1 MNPDDARRRLR
12 TIGLAAAWTAI
23 AVLISAGAA
32 GLVVGMDHIPGTA
45 ARAELTSDADKSAE
59 AALDDAQ
66 VQLSDLTED
75 VQELGVLARGA
86 LASLSGQDLDTVEEA
101 VNQGALLVAGIS
113 DRSRAIRAELLAIP
127 GIGGPNAELSTSA
140 GVRQRHAAMLEALE
154 VTEGL
159 DDAWV
164 DLTTGS
170 LAAARLSRL
179 LADHDRIMGDA
190 VLDGRSGKYDTA
202 IDKIDEAAGL
212 LAEADTMRVQLA
224 NTVDVSTLTEW
235 IRRNRNYEDAL
246 RALYTAVDEA
256 GGRQTEA
263 VREAIANERSARKEL
278 PPDARGLV
286 VIMAEIGRGGLNG
299 AVITIEEA
307 RGRLADAVEVQV
319 AAPESPAP

>member
-1 MNPDDARRRLR
+1 MTTDDLQRALR
-12 TIGLAAAWTAI
+12 TFGLAAAWTVVAL
-23 AVLISAGAA
+23 LISAGAA

-45 ARAELTSDADKSAE
+45 ARAELTSDADATAE
-59 AALDDAQ
+59 AALGDAGD
-66 VQLSDLTED
+66 QLADLTED
-75 VQELGVLARGA
+75 VRELGVLARGA
-86 LASLSGQDLDTVEEA
+86 LASLSGQDLETVESA
-101 VNQGALLVAGIS
+101 VDEGALLVAGIS
-113 DRSRAIRAELLAIP
+113 DRSRAVRAELLEIP
-127 GIGGPNAELSTSA
+127 GIDGAAAELTTSA
-140 GVRQRHAAMLEALE
+140 EVRARHAAMLDALE

-179 LADHDRIMGDA
+179 LADHDRIMGEA
-190 VLDGRSGKYDTA
+190 VLEGRAGNYEPA
-202 IDKIDEAAGL
+202 ISKIDEAAAV
-212 LAEADTMRVQLA
+212 LAEADTMRIQLA
-224 NTVDVSTLTEW
+224 NTVDVSTLIEW
-235 IRRNRNYEDAL
+235 IRRNRNYEEAL

-256 GGRQTEA
+256 GGRQTAA

-307 RGRLADAVEVQV
+307 RGRLADALEVS
-319 AAPESPAP
+319 APESPAP

>member
-1 MNPDDARRRLR
+1 MNQDDVRRRLR
-12 TIGLAAAWTAI
+12 AVGLAAAWTAI
-23 AVLISAGAA
+23 ALLISAGAA

-45 ARAELTSDADKSAE
+45 ARAELTSDADAT
-59 AALDDAQ
+59 ADARLDDAEA
-66 VQLSDLTED
+66 QLTDLTED
-75 VQELGVLARGA
+75 VQQLGVLARGA
-86 LASLSGQDLDTVEEA
+86 LAGLSGQDLETVERA
-101 VNQGALLVAGIS
+101 VDDGGQLVGGIS

-140 GVRQRHAAMLEALE
+140 EVRQRHAAMLDALE
-154 VTEGL
+154 VTERL

-190 VLDGRSGKYDTA
+190 VLEGRAGKYATA
-202 IDKIDEAAGL
+202 IEKIDEAAGL
-212 LAEADTMRVQLA
+212 LAEADTMRIQLA
-224 NTVDVSTLTEW
+224 NTVDVSTLIEW
-235 IRRNRNYEDAL
+235 IRRNRNYEEAL

-256 GGRQTEA
+256 GGRQTES

-286 VIMAEIGRGGLNG
+286 VIMSEIGRGGLNG

-307 RGRLADAVEVQV
+307 RARLADAVDTS
-319 AAPESPAP
+319 APESPAP

>member
-1 MNPDDARRRLR
+1 MTTDDLQRALR
-12 TIGLAAAWTAI
+12 TFGLAAAWTVVAL
-23 AVLISAGAA
+23 LISAGAA

-45 ARAELTSDADKSAE
+45 ARAELTSDADATAE
-59 AALDDAQ
+59 ASLDDAQ
-66 VQLSDLTED
+66 DQLADLTED
-75 VQELGVLARGA
+75 VRELGVLARGA
-86 LASLSGQDLDTVEEA
+86 LASLSGQDLETVERA
-101 VNQGALLVAGIS
+101 VDEGALLVSGIS
-113 DRSRAIRAELLAIP
+113 DRSRAIRAELLEIP
-127 GIGGPNAELSTSA
+127 GIGGAAAELTTSA
-140 GVRQRHAAMLEALE
+140 EVRARHAAMLDALE

-179 LADHDRIMGDA
+179 LADHDRIMGEA
-190 VLDGRSGKYDTA
+190 VLEGRAGNYEPA
-202 IDKIDEAAGL
+202 ISKIDQAAAL
-212 LAEADTMRVQLA
+212 LAEADIMRAQLA
-224 NTVDVSTLTEW
+224 NTVDVSTLIEW

-256 GGRQTEA
+256 GGRQTAA
-263 VREAIANERSARKEL
+263 VLEAIANERSARKEL

-307 RGRLADAVEVQV
+307 RGRLADALEVS
-319 AAPESPAP
+319 APESPAP

>member
-1 MNPDDARRRLR
+1 MTTDDLQRALR
-12 TIGLAAAWTAI
+12 TFGLAAAWTAV
-23 AVLISAGAA
+23 ALLISAGAA

-45 ARAELTSDADKSAE
+45 ARAELTSDADATAE
-59 AALDDAQ
+59 AALDDAED
-66 VQLSDLTED
+66 QLADLTED
-75 VQELGVLARGA
+75 VRELGVLARGA
-86 LASLSGQDLDTVEEA
+86 LASLSGQDLGTVESA
-101 VNQGALLVAGIS
+101 VDEGALLVAGIS
-113 DRSRAIRAELLAIP
+113 DRSRAIRAELLEIP
-127 GIGGPNAELSTSA
+127 GIGGAAAELTTSA
-140 GVRQRHAAMLEALE
+140 EVRARHAAMLDALE

-179 LADHDRIMGDA
+179 LADHDRIMGEA
-190 VLDGRSGKYDTA
+190 VLEGRAGNYEPA
-202 IDKIDEAAGL
+202 ISKIDEAAAL
-212 LAEADTMRVQLA
+212 LAEADIMRAQLA
-224 NTVDVSTLTEW
+224 NTVDVSTLVEW

-256 GGRQTEA
+256 GGRQTAA
-263 VREAIANERSARKEL
+263 VREAIADERSARKEL

-307 RGRLADAVEVQV
+307 RGRLADALEVP
-319 AAPESPAP
+319 APESPAP

>member
-1 MNPDDARRRLR
+1 MNQEAVRGWLR
-12 TIGLAAAWTAI
+12 TIGLAVAWVAI
-23 AVLISAGAA
+23 ALLISAGAA

-45 ARAELTSDADKSAE
+45 ARAELTSDADATAE

-66 VQLSDLTED
+66 AELADLTKD
-75 VQELGVLARGA
+75 VQALGVLARGA
-86 LASLSGQDLDTVEEA
+86 LASLSGQDLETVENA
-101 VNQGALLVAGIS
+101 VDDGATLVAGIS
-113 DRSRAIRAELLAIP
+113 ERSRAMRAELLAVP

-140 GVRQRHAAMLEALE
+140 EVRQRHAAMLDALE

-159 DDAWV
+159 DDAWA

-190 VLDGRSGKYDTA
+190 VLDGRGGKYDTA
-202 IDKIDEAAGL
+202 IEKIDEAAGL
-212 LAEADTMRVQLA
+212 LAQADTMRVQLA
-224 NTVDVSTLTEW
+224 NTVDVSTLIEW
-235 IRRNRNYEDAL
+235 IRRNRNYEEAL
-246 RALYTAVDEA
+246 RALYAAVDES
-256 GGRQTEA
+256 GGQQTEA
-263 VREAIANERSARKEL
+263 VREAIANERSARKDL

-307 RGRLADAVEVQV
+307 RGRLAQALEESG
-319 AAPESPAP
+319 AESPAP

>member
-1 MNPDDARRRLR
+1 MNPDDVRRWLR
-12 TIGLAAAWTAI
+12 TIGLGAAWVAI
-23 AVLISAGAA
+23 ALLISAGAA

-45 ARAELTSDADKSAE
+45 ARAELTADADAAAE

-66 VQLSDLTED
+66 AKLEDLTED
-75 VQELGVLARGA
+75 VKELGVLARGA
-86 LASLSGQDLDTVEEA
+86 LASLSGQDLDTVQQS
-101 VNQGALLVAGIS
+101 VDQGAELVAGIS
-113 DRSRAIRAELLAIP
+113 DRSRAIQAELLAIP
-127 GIGGPNAELSTSA
+127 GIGGPTAELSTSA
-140 GVRQRHAAMLEALE
+140 DVRRRHAAMLDALA

-190 VLDGRSGKYDTA
+190 VLDGRAGKYDSA
-202 IDKIDEAAGL
+202 IEKIDEAAAVL
-212 LAEADTMRVQLA
+212 TEADTMRVQLA
-224 NTVDVSTLTEW
+224 NTVDVSTLIEW

-246 RALYTAVDEA
+246 RSLYATVVEA
-256 GGRQTEA
+256 GGRQTAA
-263 VREAIANERSARKEL
+263 VREAIAAERSARKEL

-307 RGRLADAVEVQV
+307 RGRLANALE
-319 AAPESPAP
+319 AATPGSPPP

>member
-1 MNPDDARRRLR
+1 VTTDDLQRPLR
-12 TIGLAAAWTAI
+12 TVGLAAAWTAV
-23 AVLISAGAA
+23 ALLISAGAA

-45 ARAELTSDADKSAE
+45 ARAELTSDADATAE

-66 VQLSDLTED
+66 DQLADLTED
-75 VQELGVLARGA
+75 VRALGVLARGA
-86 LASLSGQDLDTVEEA
+86 LASLSGQDLETVEQA
-101 VNQGALLVAGIS
+101 VDEGAFLVAGIS
-113 DRSRAIRAELLAIP
+113 DRSRAIRAELLQVP
-127 GIGGPNAELSTSA
+127 GIGGAAAELITSA
-140 GVRQRHAAMLEALE
+140 EVRARHAAMLDALE

-179 LADHDRIMGDA
+179 LADHDRIMGEA
-190 VLDGRSGKYDTA
+190 VLEGRSGNYEPA
-202 IDKIDEAAGL
+202 ISKIDEAAAV
-212 LAEADTMRVQLA
+212 LAEADTMRIQLA
-224 NTVDVSTLTEW
+224 NTVDVSTLIEW

-256 GGRQTEA
+256 GGRQTAA

-307 RGRLADAVEVQV
+307 RGRLADAVEVS
-319 AAPESPAP
+319 APESPAP

>member
-1 MNPDDARRRLR
+1 MNLDDLRRWLR
-12 TIGLAAAWTAI
+12 TIGLAAAWTVI

-45 ARAELTSDADKSAE
+45 ARAELTSDADATAE
-59 AALDDAQ
+59 ARLDEAQ
-66 VQLSDLTED
+66 AQLADLTED
-75 VQELGVLARGA
+75 VQELGALARGA
-86 LASLSGQDLDTVEEA
+86 LASLSGQDLETVERA
-101 VNQGALLVAGIS
+101 VDDGAQLVGGIS

-127 GIGGPNAELSTSA
+127 GIGGPTAELSTSA
-140 GVRQRHAAMLEALE
+140 EVRRRHAAMLSALE

-179 LADHDRIMGDA
+179 LADHDRIMGAA
-190 VLDGRSGKYDTA
+190 VLDGREGKYDTA
-202 IDKIDEAAGL
+202 IEKIDEAAAVL
-212 LAEADTMRVQLA
+212 TEADTMRIQLA
-224 NTVDVSTLTEW
+224 NTVDVSTLIEW
-235 IRRNRNYEDAL
+235 IRRNRNYEEAL
-246 RALYTAVDEA
+246 RALYQAVDES
-256 GGRQTEA
+256 GGRQTA
-263 VREAIANERSARKEL
+263 TVREAIANERSARKEL

-307 RGRLADAVEVQV
+307 RGRLADALAGSTLET
-319 AAPESPAP
+319 PPP

>member
-1 MNPDDARRRLR
+1 MNAGDFRRWLR
-12 TIGLAAAWTAI
+12 TIGLAAGWSVI
-23 AVLISAGAA
+23 ALLISAGAA

-45 ARAELTSDADKSAE
+45 ARAELTADADATAA

-66 VQLSDLTED
+66 AQLADLTED

-86 LASLSGQDLDTVEEA
+86 LASLSGQDLETVEQA
-101 VNQGALLVAGIS
+101 VDEGAVLVAGIS

-127 GIGGPNAELSTSA
+127 GIGGPTAELSTSA
-140 GVRQRHAAMLEALE
+140 EVRRRHAAMLSALE

-179 LADHDRIMGDA
+179 LADHDRIMGAA
-190 VLDGRSGKYDTA
+190 VLDGREGKYDTA
-202 IDKIDEAAGL
+202 IEKIDEAAAVL
-212 LAEADTMRVQLA
+212 TEADTMRIQLA
-224 NTVDVSTLTEW
+224 NTVDVSTLIEW
-235 IRRNRNYEDAL
+235 IRRNRNYEEAL
-246 RALYTAVDEA
+246 RALYLAVDES
-256 GGRQTEA
+256 GGRQTA
-263 VREAIANERSARKEL
+263 TVREAIANERSARKEL

-307 RGRLADAVEVQV
+307 RGRLADALAGSTLET
-319 AAPESPAP
+319 PPP

>member
-1 MNPDDARRRLR
+1 MNQDDVRRRLR

-59 AALDDAQ
+59 AALDVAQ
-66 VQLSDLTED
+66 AQLADLTED

-113 DRSRAIRAELLAIP
+113 DRSRAIRAGLLAIP
-127 GIGGPNAELSTSA
+127 GTGGPNAELSTSA
-140 GVRQRHAAMLEALE
+140 EVRQRHAAMLEALE
-154 VTEGL
+154 VTESL

-190 VLDGRSGKYDTA
+190 VLDGRGGKYDTA

-224 NTVDVSTLTEW
+224 NTVDVSTLIEW

-263 VREAIANERSARKEL
+263 VREAIADERSARKEL

-319 AAPESPAP
+319 SAPESPAP

>member
-1 MNPDDARRRLR
+1 MNQDDVRRRLR

-23 AVLISAGAA
+23 ALLISAGAA
-32 GLVVGMDHIPGTA
+32 GLVVGMDHIPGTV
-45 ARAELTSDADKSAE
+45 ARAELTSDADAT
-59 AALDDAQ
+59 ADARLDDAQ
-66 VQLSDLTED
+66 AQLTDLTQD
-75 VQELGVLARGA
+75 VQQLGALARGA
-86 LASLSGQDLDTVEEA
+86 LAGLSGQDLATVERT
-101 VNQGALLVAGIS
+101 VDDGAELVGGIS
-113 DRSRAIRAELLAIP
+113 DRSRQIRAELLAIP

-140 GVRQRHAAMLEALE
+140 EVRQRHAAMLDALE
-154 VTEGL
+154 VTERL

-170 LAAARLSRL
+170 LAAARLSGL
-179 LADHDRIMGDA
+179 LADHDRIMGEA
-190 VLDGRSGKYDTA
+190 VLEGRGGKYGTA
-202 IDKIDEAAGL
+202 IEKIDEAAGL
-212 LAEADTMRVQLA
+212 LAEADTMRIQLA
-224 NTVDVSTLTEW
+224 NTVDVSTLIEW
-235 IRRNRNYEDAL
+235 IRRNRNYEEAL

-307 RGRLADAVEVQV
+307 RGRLADAVEPS
-319 AAPESPAP
+319 APGSPAP

>member
-1 MNPDDARRRLR
+1 MNLDDLRRWLR
-12 TIGLAAAWTAI
+12 TIGLAAAWTVI
-23 AVLISAGAA
+23 ALLISAGAA

-45 ARAELTSDADKSAE
+45 ARAELTADADATAA

-66 VQLSDLTED
+66 AQLADLTED

-86 LASLSGQDLDTVEEA
+86 LASLSGQDLETVERA
-101 VNQGALLVAGIS
+101 VDDGAQLVGGIS
-113 DRSRAIRAELLAIP
+113 DRSRAIRAQLLAIP
-127 GIGGPNAELSTSA
+127 GIGGPTAELSTSA
-140 GVRQRHAAMLEALE
+140 EVRRRHAAMLSALE

-179 LADHDRIMGDA
+179 LADHDRIMGAA
-190 VLDGRSGKYDTA
+190 VLDGREGKYDTA
-202 IDKIDEAAGL
+202 IEKIDEAAAVL
-212 LAEADTMRVQLA
+212 SEADTMRIQLA
-224 NTVDVSTLTEW
+224 NTVDVSTLIEW
-235 IRRNRNYEDAL
+235 IRRNRNYEEAL
-246 RALYTAVDEA
+246 RALYQAVDES
-256 GGRQTEA
+256 GGRQTA
-263 VREAIANERSARKEL
+263 TVREAIANERSARKEL

-307 RGRLADAVEVQV
+307 RGRLADALAGSTLET
-319 AAPESPAP
+319 PPP

>member
-1 MNPDDARRRLR
+1 VTTDDLQRALR
-12 TIGLAAAWTAI
+12 TFGLAAAWTVVAL
-23 AVLISAGAA
+23 LISAGAA

-45 ARAELTSDADKSAE
+45 ARAELTSDADATAVEALDNAE
-59 AALDDAQ
+59 A
-66 VQLSDLTED
+66 QLADLTED

-86 LASLSGQDLDTVEEA
+86 LASLSGQDLETVEQA
-101 VNQGALLVAGIS
+101 VDEGALLVAGIS
-113 DRSRAIRAELLAIP
+113 DRSRAIRAELLEIP
-127 GIGGPNAELSTSA
+127 GIGGAAAELTTSA
-140 GVRQRHAAMLEALE
+140 EVRARHAGMLDALE

-179 LADHDRIMGDA
+179 LADHDRIMGEA
-190 VLDGRSGKYDTA
+190 VLEGRAGNYEPA
-202 IDKIDEAAGL
+202 ISKIDEAAAL
-212 LAEADTMRVQLA
+212 LNEADTMRAQLA
-224 NTVDVSTLTEW
+224 NTVDVSTLIEW
-235 IRRNRNYEDAL
+235 IRRNRNYEEAL

-307 RGRLADAVEVQV
+307 RGRLADAVEVS
-319 AAPESPAP
+319 APESPAP

>member
-1 MNPDDARRRLR
+1 VTTDDLQRALR
-12 TIGLAAAWTAI
+12 TFGLAAAWTVVAL
-23 AVLISAGAA
+23 LISAGAA

-45 ARAELTSDADKSAE
+45 ARAELTSDADATADEALDNAE
-59 AALDDAQ
+59 A
-66 VQLSDLTED
+66 QLADLTED

-86 LASLSGQDLDTVEEA
+86 LASLSGQDLETVEQA
-101 VNQGALLVAGIS
+101 VDEGALLVAGIS
-113 DRSRAIRAELLAIP
+113 DRSRAIRAELLEIP
-127 GIGGPNAELSTSA
+127 GIGGAAAELTTSA
-140 GVRQRHAAMLEALE
+140 EVRARHAGMLDALE

-179 LADHDRIMGDA
+179 LADHDRIMGEA
-190 VLDGRSGKYDTA
+190 VLEGRAGNYEPA
-202 IDKIDEAAGL
+202 ISKIDEAAAL
-212 LAEADTMRVQLA
+212 LNEADTMRAQLA
-224 NTVDVSTLTEW
+224 NTVDVSTLIEW

-256 GGRQTEA
+256 GGRQTAA

-307 RGRLADAVEVQV
+307 RGRLADAVEVS
-319 AAPESPAP
+319 APESPAP

>member
-1 MNPDDARRRLR
+1 MNLDDLRRWLR
-12 TIGLAAAWTAI
+12 TIGLAAAWTVI

-45 ARAELTSDADKSAE
+45 ARAELTSDADATAE
-59 AALDDAQ
+59 ARLDEAQ
-66 VQLSDLTED
+66 AQLADLTED
-75 VQELGVLARGA
+75 VQELGALARGA
-86 LASLSGQDLDTVEEA
+86 LASLSGQDLETVERA
-101 VNQGALLVAGIS
+101 VDDGAQLVSGIS

-127 GIGGPNAELSTSA
+127 GIGGPTAELSTSA
-140 GVRQRHAAMLEALE
+140 EVRRRHAAMLSALE

-179 LADHDRIMGDA
+179 LADHDRIMGAA
-190 VLDGRSGKYDTA
+190 VLDGREGKYDTA
-202 IDKIDEAAGL
+202 IEKIDEAAAVL
-212 LAEADTMRVQLA
+212 TEADTMRIQLA
-224 NTVDVSTLTEW
+224 NTVDVSTLIEW
-235 IRRNRNYEDAL
+235 IRRNRNYEEAL
-246 RALYTAVDEA
+246 RALYLAVDES
-256 GGRQTEA
+256 GGRQTA
-263 VREAIANERSARKEL
+263 TVREAIANERSARKEL

-307 RGRLADAVEVQV
+307 RGRLADALAGSTLET
-319 AAPESPAP
+319 PAP